1 VGEII
6 GADWMIYQDLEDL
19 VTSAAEGNPAIKRF
33 ECSVF
38 NGDYVTGD
46 VDESYLAHID
56 QQRNDN
62 AKSQDGAPEGRQKNQ
77 VIGIHNNNSEAN
89 VN

>member
-1 VGEII
+1 
-6 GADWMIYQDLEDL
+6 L
-19 VTSAAEGNPAIKRF
+19 IKRF

-46 VDESYLAHID
+46 VDEAYLAQID

-62 AKSQDGAPEGRQKNQ
+62 AKGAGGAPEGREKNQ
-77 VIGIHNNNSEAN
+77 VIGIHNNNSEAHIN
-89 VN
+89 